1 MPLDLTLDLAE
12 STSAADWVKKTRLQD
27 QERAKAA
34 VNQPPPPSS
43 SSQGNASGRK
53 GYSSNDLKGMQIMH
67 DSTSFEVG
75 EEVVLTLADTEV
87 IQRDEYGRVISV
99 NDGDDA
105 LENVNIAEGERKEDR
120 DKRLKRLRQ
129 PVYRGYDDDEFDE
142 DGFSMVKKPSILPQY
157 DHEKKRGAKLI
168 IGDGTVASSGI
179 SAAASKLLAEKKA
192 VFQSL
197 HTDYKVGNDFVDAS
211 EVKFKKVKKDD
222 KKRKRVRE
230 KSPERD
236 NGNND
241 DYDMSKILGD
251 DDEPAPTDAVQ
262 DSSSTAVKKE
272 ASETTSAANTME
284 AKPSL
289 ASLLNKKRK
298 VNFFSAQFAAAA
310 SQSVIYDDEDADLS
324 LAMARARQSA
334 ISARRKDP
342 AAMDDGD
349 DDEEKP
355 KVDEEED
362 RGAKFA
368 RELALKAAQLT
379 SQATTASLDAG
390 AAESK
395 DDTAVGIFE
404 EEINVEGRR
413 SDGKLVF
420 NSTTEFA
427 SRLQARLTDRA
438 RMASEA
444 AVKDMERNLASASS
458 AVAAATTAAATEEA
472 SVTSSRVAGEQ
483 KGKRQSDKSSVVSSD
498 SKRKGEMDWEKL
510 REDGEEEDDEDDGE
524 APNNHNDDEE
534 FLMDIEGEEDD
545 DDSDEDGDDEVADD
559 EQMAFLHKQ
568 PLFAKG
574 LAATLALLK
583 ESGELNKPKQQAGRA
598 RDVRDQ
604 DDRDPGG
611 IRLEY
616 RDEYGNKL
624 TKKEEFRRLSYHFHG
639 QGPGKKKLEKRLK
652 AQKALMRAGLPK
664 AGVLDGTAGTMK
676 SLHRTLEATG
686 RSHVMLQGGVTT
698 DQDTI
703 TALAQEML
711 KKKEQK
717 EKRKEK
723 ESHKSSS
730 SNKK

>member
-34 VNQPPPPSS
+34 VAQPPPSSS
-43 SSQGNASGRK
+43 SSQGNASGRT

-168 IGDGTVASSGI
+168 IGDGPVASSGI

-192 VFQSL
+192 VFQTL

-251 DDEPAPTDAVQ
+251 DDEAAPVDATQ
-262 DSSSTAVKKE
+262 ASSTAVVKKE
-272 ASETTSAANTME
+272 ASETTSAANTVE
-284 AKPSL
+284 TKPSL

-324 LAMARARQSA
+324 FAMARARQSA

-355 KVDEEED
+355 KVDEEAD

-368 RELALKAAQLT
+368 RELSLKAAQLT
-379 SQATTASLDAG
+379 SQATTVSADAG

-472 SVTSSRVAGEQ
+472 SVTSSRVA
-483 KGKRQSDKSSVVSSD
+483 
-498 SKRKGEMDWEKL
+498 
-510 REDGEEEDDEDDGE
+510 
-524 APNNHNDDEE
+524 
-534 FLMDIEGEEDD
+534 
-545 DDSDEDGDDEVADD
+545 
-559 EQMAFLHKQ
+559 
-568 PLFAKG
+568 
-574 LAATLALLK
+574 ALLK
-583 ESGELNKPKQQAGRA
+583 DSGELNKPKQQAGRA

-604 DDRDPGG
+604 DDRDPGS

>member
-27 QERAKAA
+27 QQRAKAA
-34 VNQPPPPSS
+34 TAQPAPSSS
-43 SSQGNASGRK
+43 SSQGNASGRT

-67 DSTSFEVG
+67 DATSFEVG

-142 DGFSMVKKPSILPQY
+142 DGFAAVKKPSILPQY
-157 DHEKKRGAKLI
+157 DLEKKRGAKLV
-168 IGDGTVASSGI
+168 IGDGAVASGGI

-192 VFQSL
+192 VFQTL

-251 DDEPAPTDAVQ
+251 DDDEGAPADGTQA
-262 DSSSTAVKKE
+262 SSTIAVKKE
-272 ASETTSAANTME
+272 ASETASAVET
-284 AKPSL
+284 KPLL

-298 VNFFSAQFAAAA
+298 VNFFSSQFAAAA

-342 AAMDDGD
+342 SAMDDGD

-362 RGAKFA
+362 RGAKLA
-368 RELALKAAQLT
+368 RELSLKAAQLT
-379 SQATTASLDAG
+379 STSHDAG
-390 AAESK
+390 AVESK
-395 DDTAVGIFE
+395 EDTTGGIFE

-458 AVAAATTAAATEEA
+458 AVAAATTAAAAEEA
-472 SVTSSRVAGEQ
+472 SVTSSRVTGEQ
-483 KGKRQSDKSSVVSSD
+483 KGKRLSDKSSVVSSD

-510 REDGEEEDDEDDGE
+510 REDGEEDDEDDGE
-524 APNNHNDDEE
+524 TRNNNNDDEE
-534 FLMDIEGEEDD
+534 FLMDIEGEEDE
-545 DDSDEDGDDEVADD
+545 DDSDEDGDDEEVDD

-583 ESGELNKPKQQAGRA
+583 DSGELNKPKQQAGRA

-604 DDRDPGG
+604 DDHDPSG

-639 QGPGKKKLEKRLK
+639 QGPGKKKAEKRLK

-664 AGVLDGTAGTMK
+664 SGVLDGTAGTMK

-698 DQDTI
+698 DPDTI

-723 ESHKSSS
+723 ESHSSSS

>member
-1 MPLDLTLDLAE
+1 MTMKRNE
-12 STSAADWVKKTRLQD
+12 
-27 QERAKAA
+27 ER
-34 VNQPPPPSS
+34 
-43 SSQGNASGRK
+43 
-53 GYSSNDLKGMQIMH
+53 
-67 DSTSFEVG
+67 
-75 EEVVLTLADTEV
+75 
-87 IQRDEYGRVISV
+87 
-99 NDGDDA
+99 
-105 LENVNIAEGERKEDR
+105 
-120 DKRLKRLRQ
+120 
-129 PVYRGYDDDEFDE
+129 
-142 DGFSMVKKPSILPQY
+142 
-157 DHEKKRGAKLI
+157 KLI
-168 IGDGTVASSGI
+168 IGDGPVASSGI

-192 VFQSL
+192 VFQTL
-197 HTDYKVGNDFVDAS
+197 HTDYKIGNDFVDAS

-251 DDEPAPTDAVQ
+251 DDEAAAPADAIQ
-262 DSSSTAVKKE
+262 ASTAVVKKE
-272 ASETTSAANTME
+272 APETTSAANTVE
-284 AKPSL
+284 TKPSL

-324 LAMARARQSA
+324 FAMARARQSA

-355 KVDEEED
+355 KVDEEGD

-368 RELALKAAQLT
+368 RELSLKAAQLT
-379 SQATTASLDAG
+379 SQATTVSADAG

-472 SVTSSRVAGEQ
+472 SVTSSRVAGERE
-483 KGKRQSDKSSVVSSD
+483 KGNRQSDRSSVVSGD

-510 REDGEEEDDEDDGE
+510 REDGEGEDDDDDGD
-524 APNNHNDDEE
+524 NHNDDEE

-545 DDSDEDGDDEVADD
+545 DDSDEDGDEEVVDD

-583 ESGELNKPKQQAGRA
+583 DSGELNKPKQQAGRA

-604 DDRDPGG
+604 DDRDPGS

-624 TKKEEFRRLSYHFHG
+624 TKKPTTSIL
-639 QGPGKKKLEKRLK
+639 
-652 AQKALMRAGLPK
+652 LMF
-664 AGVLDGTAGTMK
+664 
-676 SLHRTLEATG
+676 
-686 RSHVMLQGGVTT
+686 
-698 DQDTI
+698 I
-703 TALAQEML
+703 TARATKILPTTCNVVI
-711 KKKEQK
+711 
-717 EKRKEK
+717 
-723 ESHKSSS
+723 SVH
-730 SNKK
+730 